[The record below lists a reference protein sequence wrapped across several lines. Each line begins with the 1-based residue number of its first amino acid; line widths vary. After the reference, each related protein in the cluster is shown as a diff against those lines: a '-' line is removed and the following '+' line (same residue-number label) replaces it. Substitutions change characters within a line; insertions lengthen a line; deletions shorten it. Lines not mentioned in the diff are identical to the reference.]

1 VAAKKRNN
9 RRIVKSASAK
19 ASAEAAE
26 AETPTPLT
34 VAQIMAKMAK
44 VKSAGEMIEL
54 SKELVRAQ
62 AAEAQAVRD
71 AFVDDIQTRL
81 AKAKLPNPPEGV
93 DGFKV
98 VYTTGEDGKVSS
110 EVFALAKGV
119 STKGQTASRKAGAGG
134 FLVSGSN
141 GFSMETDSW
150 SGAAREAKASVNLH
164 GAVNGK
170 AAWKLADGRTV
181 KSVWDVNKGDKAL
194 RSGPFTA
201 RFGGVDFTLTRS

>member
-9 RRIVKSASAK
+9 RRIVKSDSAK
-19 ASAEAAE
+19 ASAEAA
-26 AETPTPLT
+26 AETPAPLT
-34 VAQIMAKMAK
+34 AAQILAKMAK
-44 VKSAGEMIEL
+44 VKNVADMLEL
-54 SKELVRAQ
+54 SNELKRAQ
-62 AAEAQAVRD
+62 ASEVQAVRD

-110 EVFALAKGV
+110 EVFALGKGA
-119 STKGQTASRKAGAGG
+119 STKSQTASRKAGAGG
-134 FLVSGSN
+134 FHVTGAN

-170 AAWKLADGRTV
+170 ASWKLADGRTV

-201 RFGGVDFTLTRS
+201 RFGGVDFTLTRG